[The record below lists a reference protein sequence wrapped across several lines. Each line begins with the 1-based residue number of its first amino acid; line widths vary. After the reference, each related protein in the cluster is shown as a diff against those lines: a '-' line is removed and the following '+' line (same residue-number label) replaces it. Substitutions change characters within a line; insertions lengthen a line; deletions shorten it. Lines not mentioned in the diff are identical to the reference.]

1 MCVVARVQF
10 SEVRLSVQTR
20 SQCNA
25 KCSNIKSP
33 LNQIIPLKV
42 WTALK
47 NIGHMCKLD
56 NGAQHHL
63 CLCQLIKVGK
73 VNKTGSG
80 RIIEILFYS
89 GRVQ

>member
-1 MCVVARVQF
+1 MCVVACVQF
-10 SEVRLSVQTR
+10 SEVRLS
-20 SQCNA
+20 SDKCNA

-42 WTALK
+42 WTALI
-47 NIGHMCKLD
+47 NIGSMCKLD
-56 NGAQHHL
+56 NGATAQHHL
-63 CLCQLIKVGK
+63 CLCQLIKVGQ